1 MQKIKPKRKLGR
13 AICDSY
19 IHVPKPATITQQHW
33 DVWLKYNSGLT
44 SVECA
49 MVFGIKVHE
58 ITSIISGIVERLKNK
73 SKLAEDWSEDFATIE
88 AAMEFKQRIANN
100 IYMAMRKAKK
110 ENTNQ
115 ILIMSEL

>member
-19 IHVPKPATITQQHW
+19 IHIPKPATITQQHW
-33 DVWLKYNSGLT
+33 DIWLKYNSGLT

-49 MVFGIKVHE
+49 MVFGIKVPE

-88 AAMEFKQRIANN
+88 AAMDFKQRIANN
-100 IYMAMRKAKK
+100 IYMAIQKAKK
-110 ENTNQ
+110 QGTNQ

>member
-19 IHVPKPATITQQHW
+19 IHVPKPATITQEHW

-49 MVFGIKVHE
+49 MVFCIKVHE

-100 IYMAMRKAKK
+100 VYMAMRKAKK

>member
-1 MQKIKPKRKLGR
+1 MQKIKQKRKLGR

-19 IHVPKPATITQQHW
+19 IHVPKPATITQKHW
-33 DVWLKYNSGLT
+33 DIWLNYNSGLT

-49 MVFGIKVHE
+49 IVFGIKVHD
-58 ITSIISGIVERLKNK
+58 ITKIISDIVERLKNK

-100 IYMAMRKAKK
+100 VYMAIRKAKK

>member
-1 MQKIKPKRKLGR
+1 MKKTKTKRKLGR

-19 IHVPKPATITQQHW
+19 VHIPKPATITQEHW
-33 DVWLKYNSGLT
+33 DIWLKYNSGLT

-49 MVFGIKVHE
+49 MVFSMQVHQ
-58 ITSIISGIVERLKNK
+58 ITKIISEIVERLKNK

-88 AAMEFKQRIANN
+88 AAMDFKQRISNN

-110 ENTNQ
+110 MNTNE